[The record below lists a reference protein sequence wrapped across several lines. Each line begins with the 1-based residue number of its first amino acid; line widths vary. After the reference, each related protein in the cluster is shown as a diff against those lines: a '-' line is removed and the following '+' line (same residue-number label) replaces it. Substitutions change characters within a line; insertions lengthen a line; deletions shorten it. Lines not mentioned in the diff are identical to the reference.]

1 MQKIRYSFE
10 NGREDS
16 AVSKPMPKAVLKTEF
31 RDTARASRAAQ
42 YGQWSP
48 DERVFINAS
57 LTQHCCSLVQQT
69 HAQRICAY
77 IPVGNEPGN
86 RAWLD
91 TLAAHCTALFLPRS
105 EDHGRLTWGL
115 FTEWGELEEGRFR
128 IPQPRTCIPHL
139 LTTPPGVDL
148 ILLPAISVGRDG
160 SRMGKGAGY
169 YDRALADIH
178 TAVAAGNLAAAPVLA
193 AIVYSSELV
202 DIVPTESHDVRM
214 DWVVTPT
221 ELHNCAQ
228 PSA

>member
-1 MQKIRYSFE
+1 
-10 NGREDS
+10 
-16 AVSKPMPKAVLKTEF
+16 MPKAVLKTEF

-105 EDHGRLTWGL
+105 HYSYCTSSQIVCPEM
-115 FTEWGELEEGRFR
+115 
-128 IPQPRTCIPHL
+128 
-139 LTTPPGVDL
+139 
-148 ILLPAISVGRDG
+148 AIMRQ
-160 SRMGKGAGY
+160 
-169 YDRALADIH
+169 L
-178 TAVAAGNLAAAPVLA
+178 
-193 AIVYSSELV
+193 
-202 DIVPTESHDVRM
+202 
-214 DWVVTPT
+214 
-221 ELHNCAQ
+221 
-228 PSA
+228 SAEYFS

>member
-1 MQKIRYSFE
+1 MPPALLSTVNGHLMSVFLLTLPSRNIVALLSNKLMHNASVLTFLSAMNLATAHGWTPSRHTAPPYSFPAVRTTDGLPGGFSQ
-10 NGREDS
+10 NG
-16 AVSKPMPKAVLKTEF
+16 
-31 RDTARASRAAQ
+31 
-42 YGQWSP
+42 
-48 DERVFINAS
+48 
-57 LTQHCCSLVQQT
+57 
-69 HAQRICAY
+69 
-77 IPVGNEPGN
+77 
-86 RAWLD
+86 
-91 TLAAHCTALFLPRS
+91 
-105 EDHGRLTWGL
+105 
-115 FTEWGELEEGRFR
+115 GELEEGRFH

-169 YDRALADIH
+169 YDHALADIH

>member
-1 MQKIRYSFE
+1 M
-10 NGREDS
+10 
-16 AVSKPMPKAVLKTEF
+16 SKPMPKAVLKTEF

-115 FTEWGELEEGRFR
+115 FTEWGELEEGRFH

-148 ILLPAISVGRDG
+148 ILLPSISVGRDG

>member
-1 MQKIRYSFE
+1 M
-10 NGREDS
+10 
-16 AVSKPMPKAVLKTEF
+16 SKPMPKAVLKTEF

-115 FTEWGELEEGRFR
+115 FTEWGELEEGRF
-128 IPQPRTCIPHL
+128 CL
-139 LTTPPGVDL
+139 LYTSD
-148 ILLPAISVGRDG
+148 A
-160 SRMGKGAGY
+160 
-169 YDRALADIH
+169 AD
-178 TAVAAGNLAAAPVLA
+178 
-193 AIVYSSELV
+193 E
-202 DIVPTESHDVRM
+202 
-214 DWVVTPT
+214 
-221 ELHNCAQ
+221 
-228 PSA
+228 